1 MTLPVNKPERA
12 GDGELLLAER
22 RGTGQVEP
30 VLISEHDGLI
40 KQSSSKINKAG
51 CYILVPFWVRW
62 SCAANTAGSVQ
73 RI

>member
-30 VLISEHDGLI
+30 VLISEHNGLI
-40 KQSSSKINKAG
+40 KQSSSKDGADK
-51 CYILVPFWVRW
+51 
-62 SCAANTAGSVQ
+62 
-73 RI
+73 